1 MKDQD
6 EGIELDGMHALQW
19 ARELSKLPGGDFTV
33 MFYPYSRKR
42 DKAGT
47 TLTVKEHC
55 KWRTQWPN
63 EKYDVA
69 PDNLFLFLDENGDPK
84 MCYRVLIR
92 FMAFSQDGYKLHKIN
107 WLGNERSD

>member
-1 MKDQD
+1 MKDQAQ
-6 EGIELDGMHALQW
+6 GIEMDGMHALQW
-19 ARELSKLPGGDFTV
+19 ARELSKLPDGYFTV

-42 DKAGT
+42 DQAGT

-63 EKYDVA
+63 EKYDIA